1 MEAVRPLSSGSL
13 KNLLPDENWSRPDF
27 KIFKNEYNGIIILF
41 YEGKMK
47 KFILLMT
54 TVLLGFSVSLVGAA
68 EIEVKMLNK
77 DADDNKMVFEPMLIM
92 AEKGDTVTF
101 LPTEKGH
108 MAASMKGMLPE
119 GIKKF
124 KGKINKKISV
134 VVSEDGLYGIKCTPH
149 FANGMVAIIAVGDF
163 NPDGFLDGKK
173 IPKKSK
179 KRMEEML
186 AQLAN

>member
-1 MEAVRPLSSGSL
+1 
-13 KNLLPDENWSRPDF
+13 
-27 KIFKNEYNGIIILF
+27 
-41 YEGKMK
+41 MK
-47 KFILLMT
+47 KFVLLIT
-54 TVLLGFSVSLVGAA
+54 TVLFALSVNLLSAA

-77 DADDNKMVFEPMLIM
+77 DADGNTMVFEPMLIK

-108 MAASMKGMLPE
+108 MAASMKGMLPK

-124 KGKINKKISV
+124 KGKINKAVSI

-149 FANGMVAIIAVGDF
+149 FANGMVAIIAVGEV
-163 NPDGFLDGKK
+163 NAEGFLDGKK

-179 KRMEEML
+179 VRMEEML
-186 AQLAN
+186 AKLAN